1 MIVWWLDSRWWV
13 KRFWIWLL
21 ACGFHVPSRSK
32 LPLHLWFTY
41 DIISIYFLSVTAS
54 ETLSFCRYC
63 VLLLSFCGVFRMPP
77 WLRSS
82 CRQAEQRGNSY
93 AVIVEHAVLIIAI
106 ISYLLLLHYYTR
118 LTALCPGLPGW
129 ASTRKVK
136 PVWILLKQE
145 TVSGSGISW
154 AVCKPAPCSRQITTP
169 APHHC
174 PSCRST
180 NSVKALKDHNLLLN
194 QNIIVMWQF
203 V

>member
-1 MIVWWLDSRWWV
+1 MGQKVLDLTPGLWLSCTISEQV
-13 KRFWIWLL
+13 AF
-21 ACGFHVPSRSK
+21 A
-32 LPLHLWFTY
+32 PLIYLWH
-41 DIISIYFLSVTAS
+41 YFYLLSVS
-54 ETLSFCRYC
+54 DSLRNSFILSLLCT
-63 VLLLSFCGVFRMPP
+63 LLSFCGVFRMPP

-82 CRQAEQRGNSY
+82 CRQAEERGNSY

-136 PVWILLKQE
+136 PIWILLKQE

-154 AVCKPAPCSRQITTP
+154 AVCKPAPCSRQITMP

-174 PSCRST
+174 PSCRPT

-194 QNIIVMWQF
+194 QNILVMWQF